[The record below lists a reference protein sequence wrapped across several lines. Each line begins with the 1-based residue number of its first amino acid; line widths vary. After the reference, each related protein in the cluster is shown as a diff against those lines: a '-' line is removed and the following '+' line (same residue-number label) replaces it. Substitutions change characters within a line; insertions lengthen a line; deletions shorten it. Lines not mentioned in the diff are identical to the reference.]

1 MHNSPNP
8 EEKLVKIFDT
18 EQESEAMVVR
28 SLLQSA
34 GIDTLERPVDLE
46 QDLFPVGGVAILVR
60 EEDADEARQLIHE
73 YRSAGVESTEEI
85 REESSSEQ

>member
-34 GIDTLERPVDLE
+34 GIDNLERPVDLE

-60 EEDADEARQLIHE
+60 EEDADEARQLIQE
-73 YRSAGVESTEEI
+73 YRSSGMESTEEI
-85 REESSSEQ
+85 REGSSSEQ